1 MGIFNRKKENEE
13 NEEYEEELEIKSR
26 KLPKDKA
33 FRDLKPG
40 NKRKR
45 KEPLRSWTKKDR
57 FLIFLL
63 LILTAGM
70 SAYLGLSAREFK
82 LPGFP
87 RLEKPSFNLFGE
99 DRIVIEKDRTN
110 EDNAQKAVS
119 EFNQK
124 TKNLS
129 GIYGLYVIDLRNG
142 YRYGIYEET
151 VFQAASLIKLP
162 VIAAA
167 YMEEEKGNLDLV
179 TKYKLKNSDKVE
191 GAGSLYLKPVGY
203 EISYRDLLRLMGKQS
218 DNTAFRIIRNILGDE
233 IINQVAKE
241 IGMEKTSLSKNET
254 NPKDIGIFFEK
265 LWKGEIVNTAHK
277 DEILNYL
284 TDTSFESWLVPG
296 VPEEVRVAHKY
307 GREVNVV
314 NDAGIVFA
322 PKPYVVVILS
332 KGVVE
337 KEADENFPELSRII
351 YSNWQNN

>member
-1 MGIFNRKKENEE
+1 MGIFQRKKED
-13 NEEYEEELEIKSR
+13 EEYEEELEIKSR

-33 FRDLKPG
+33 FKDLKPG
-40 NKRKR
+40 NKKKR
-45 KEPLRSWTKKDR
+45 KEPLKPWTKKDR

-82 LPGFP
+82 LPGFS

-99 DRIVIEKDRTN
+99 EKIVIERDKTS
-110 EDNAQKAVS
+110 EENAQKAVS

-129 GIYGLYVIDLRNG
+129 GIYGLYVINLSDG
-142 YRYGIYEET
+142 YSIGIYEDT

-167 YMEEEKGNLDLV
+167 YMEEEKGNLDLE

-191 GAGSLYLKPVGY
+191 GAGSLYQKPEGY
-203 EISYRDLLRLMGKQS
+203 EISYRDLIRLMGKQS
-218 DNTAFRIIRNILGDE
+218 DNTAFRIIRNILGDAT
-233 IINQVAKE
+233 INKAAIE
-241 IGMEKTSLSKNET
+241 IGMGKTSLAKNET
-254 NPKDIGIFFEK
+254 TPKDIGIFFEK
-265 LWKGEIVNTAHK
+265 LWKGEILNTVHK

-284 TDTSFESWLVPG
+284 TDTSFESWLAAG
-296 VPEEVRVAHKY
+296 VPKEVRVAHKY

-314 NDAGIVFA
+314 NDAGVVFA

-337 KEADENFPELSRII
+337 READENFPELSRII